1 MENSKIPAV
10 ILLED
15 GTVFYGN
22 ACGAIGI
29 TTGEIAFN
37 TGMTGYQEIFT
48 DPSYFGQILVMAT
61 SHIGNYGVVE
71 QEVESDSCKIRG
83 LVVKKFAHS
92 FSRYK
97 ESSSLQDFLV
107 SDNVVG
113 IKNVDTRA
121 LVTHIREN
129 GAQNAII
136 SSKTTDINELKKTLS
151 EVPSMKGLGLA
162 KDVSCKKPY
171 ENGNGVH
178 KIALIDY
185 GVKRN
190 IIRCLIERGCSV
202 KVFPYDTSYDQIME
216 YQPDGI
222 MLSNGPGD
230 PEPLVD
236 STETVKK
243 LVESGIPI
251 FGICLGHQI
260 LCLSQGLKTE
270 KMHNGHRGINHPV
283 KNMITGAAQM
293 DGAILVVA
301 ATDGPMQQTREH
313 LLLAKQVN
321 VPSIVVFM
329 NKCDQVDDPELLELV
344 EMELRELLDSYG
356 FPGDD
361 TPIIQGSALNALN
374 SGTGDDAQCIYD
386 LMDSVDSFIPEPKR
400 DVDKP
405 FLMPVEDVFSITGRG
420 TVATGRIEGGIVKVG
435 ENVDI
440 VGFGSDLKSV
450 CTGVEMFRK
459 ILDEG
464 QAGDNAGLLLRG
476 VDKEQI
482 KRGMVLAAP
491 GSITPHTK
499 FKAEVYV
506 LKKEEGGRHTPFFK
520 GYRPQFYFRT
530 TDVTGEV
537 ILPEGTEMVMP
548 GDNVSL
554 EINLIT
560 PIAMDKELRFAIRE
574 GGHTVGAGVVT
585 EIIE

>member
-22 ACGAIGI
+22 ACGAIGT

-171 ENGNGVH
+171 ENGDGEH

-202 KVFPYDTSYDQIME
+202 KVFPYDTSYEQIME

-243 LVESGIPI
+243 LVDSGIPI

-283 KNMITGAAQM
+283 KNMITGRCEITSQNH
-293 DGAILVVA
+293 GFVVS
-301 ATDGPMQQTREH
+301 REEAENHPDVTITH
-313 LLLAKQVN
+313 LHLN
-321 VPSIVVFM
+321 
-329 NKCDQVDDPELLELV
+329 
-344 EMELRELLDSYG
+344 
-356 FPGDD
+356 DD
-361 TPIIQGSALNALN
+361 TVAGIALK
-374 SGTGDDAQCIYD
+374 G
-386 LMDSVDSFIPEPKR
+386 
-400 DVDKP
+400 KP
-405 FLMPVEDVFSITGRG
+405 VFSVQYHPEASSGPHDSRHLFDHFIT
-420 TVATGRIEGGIVKVG
+420 
-435 ENVDI
+435 N
-440 VGFGSDLKSV
+440 
-450 CTGVEMFRK
+450 
-459 ILDEG
+459 
-464 QAGDNAGLLLRG
+464 
-476 VDKEQI
+476 I
-482 KRGMVLAAP
+482 KKYSKQP
-491 GSITPHTK
+491 
-499 FKAEVYV
+499 
-506 LKKEEGGRHTPFFK
+506 
-520 GYRPQFYFRT
+520 
-530 TDVTGEV
+530 
-537 ILPEGTEMVMP
+537 
-548 GDNVSL
+548 VS
-554 EINLIT
+554 T
-560 PIAMDKELRFAIRE
+560 
-574 GGHTVGAGVVT
+574 
-585 EIIE
+585 